1 MAWSKGQSGNTR
13 GRPLRGLAW
22 AEVLREMGNTLDQ
35 NGKSNMVAVAQ
46 KLWEM
51 AKEGDARAIGLI
63 MERMDGKAFQ
73 NGSMDLSSNGEGIV
87 KIERVIINGDDLN
100 L

>member
-1 MAWSKGQSGNTR
+1 MAWCKGQSGNVR
-13 GRPLRGLAW
+13 GRPKTGMAW

-35 NGKSNMVAVAQ
+35 NGQSNMVAVAQ

-51 AKEGDARAIGLI
+51 AKDGDSRAIGLI
-63 MERMDGKAFQ
+63 IERMDGKAFSS
-73 NGSMDLSSNGEGIV
+73 GAMDLTSNGEGIV
-87 KIERVIINGDDLN
+87 KIERVIIKGDDLN